1 MGNDLAEMIEQL
13 EKELLQPEV
22 RRSPDKLDRLLADD
36 FLEFGASGKSY
47 TKQDVLRLLPQS
59 DGTEYQAT
67 GFEAR
72 QIGSDVVLLTYRTAV
87 RDRHTGRTTWT
98 LRSSLWRRRDDGWQ
112 LVFHQGTPEAGK
124 T

>member
-36 FLEFGASGKSY
+36 FLEFGASGKRY
-47 TKQDVLRLLPQS
+47 TKQDALRLLPQS
-59 DGTEYQAT
+59 DGTEYEVA
-67 GFEAR
+67 GFETR
-72 QIGSDVVLLTYRTAV
+72 QIGPDVVLLTYRTVV
-87 RDRHTGRTTWT
+87 RDRDTGRTTST